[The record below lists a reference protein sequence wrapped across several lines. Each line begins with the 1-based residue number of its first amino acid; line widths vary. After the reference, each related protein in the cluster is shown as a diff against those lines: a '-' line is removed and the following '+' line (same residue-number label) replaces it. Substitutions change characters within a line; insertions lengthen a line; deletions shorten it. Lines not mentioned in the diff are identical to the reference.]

1 MEKDILIQEVND
13 DVLATVS
20 GGASTE
26 KAISVSDFKTN
37 GKCRICEQNKKLNSS
52 KLCYDC
58 ACHML
63 RRSG

>member
-1 MEKDILIQEVND
+1 MQEIGD
-13 DVLATVS
+13 DVLETVS

-26 KAISVSDFKTN
+26 KAISISDFKTN
-37 GKCRICEQNKKLNSS
+37 GKCKICEQNKKLNAVQ
-52 KLCYDC
+52 LCYDC

>member
-1 MEKDILIQEVND
+1 MDKDLLMQEIGD
-13 DVLATVS
+13 DVLETVS

-26 KAISVSDFKTN
+26 KAISISDFKTN
-37 GKCRICEQNKKLNSS
+37 GKCKICEQNKKLNAAQ
-52 KLCYDC
+52 LCYDC